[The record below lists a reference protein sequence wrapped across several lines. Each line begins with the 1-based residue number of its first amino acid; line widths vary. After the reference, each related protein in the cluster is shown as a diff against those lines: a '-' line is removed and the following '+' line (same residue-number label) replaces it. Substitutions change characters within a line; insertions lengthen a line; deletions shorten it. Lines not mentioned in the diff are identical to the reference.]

1 MSIVVAVG
9 SCQLEYEGR
18 QYFFCSE
25 GCLHAF
31 EADPHHY
38 IAQHHS

>member
-9 SCQLEYEGR
+9 SCQLEFDGQLFY
-18 QYFFCSE
+18 FCSE

-31 EADPHHY
+31 EADPGRY
-38 IAQHHS
+38 IAHLHS